1 MSNQEPALSPS
12 SQLEESE
19 NLQPPSP
26 PPEDD
31 LPPPPPPQFSSSS
44 SDDSPSDMPP
54 PPPLVP
60 SAAASESSLSDVSI
74 NLGDIIQIIA
84 PTNSTI
90 NDQIYLIIYADQN
103 KLKLINASTTTSL
116 VLTIGPNGGF
126 TDESITSI
134 YILDR
139 HQFPGYAKQNGLTIG
154 KWINISFGGDLPT
167 IITGQ
172 ITDLEEDMIEV
183 KTYPG
188 DQIFYLD
195 FGYKG
200 IPENIPI
207 EHIEIRSPPSK
218 VEEAGLSASA
228 ASAAALSTRDAQLM
242 RSVDEDAAQGV
253 EPISISKSKAVAGSE
268 QEDIASKVPVEEM
281 KSMLQG
287 ILIDAD
293 SIQFGDDL
301 APIIQVVEL
310 PEEQKRYSIEK
321 QTSDLLNE
329 LVSEVP
335 NDKRTKV
342 VLNNIHSLIERFCQL
357 RDEFSIFDANGN
369 AAPRPYNTEHYKPL
383 AKALMSLNQK
393 LFWIIPIV
401 KNIRKFYNVESV
413 SMSEQSD
420 FTLNTI
426 DDSIDTFNTIA
437 QDYSSSKESFKA
449 YMSKISD
456 YITPFQNADGPI
468 IQSVQTNISAVL
480 DNLGN
485 FYSSIVK
492 RDAIKRSRFIIQTY
506 NLGLSNIHIK
516 KSKSFGKRNYDVVE
530 TVPLTQPDEVNIQSF
545 LTLPEPAI
553 VFSNISLPETSI
565 ISRANM
571 NKNFIQYWSLLRKNT
586 SITQKTIELEDR
598 ETHNQY
604 SESEITQFTSSFMT
618 FISSQELDSREKYNK
633 FIQMFVPTTEM
644 LFDIMNKY
652 VTGNIT
658 LTNYVAVLQPFMV
671 YVRDLDTKQYNL
683 IVSMIEQKVLAYKAK
698 LVQSAKEYAILS
710 SKKYVSKCAAAS
722 ALYSL
727 LTDSKQVK
735 YDVDILDIY
744 GLSPEN
750 FAGEGDG
757 IGGAGGAGGGRG
769 DAPRSEKPVVFS
781 SRVDLDFEAD
791 LDNFTEKPE
800 ERAIAKSA
808 KYVETVNKMPIDTGS
823 MADLTSVFNYMKR
836 KYPDDFDE
844 ITKQYSGRTYLVK
857 TDVIAPVI
865 VSMRQHIEDRQRQKM
880 TESRDASS
888 SSSSS
893 IVSFDANKVFPN
905 VKLSNEEI
913 LYRLICVDNARLYM
927 NTIAVINEDL
937 ITPFDFDQLYAQ
949 ETGKFDEKLKAG
961 NEKNTCKNFVLTKK
975 YTDRSDLQEDEGEEI
990 YYDKLYDFTDYPF
1003 LKKHEKEQ
1011 AEYNAADFETFL
1023 ASRYM
1028 KKTKLPITDARSE
1041 IRDMMRGKRAVQ
1053 DGQYAVL
1060 VIPDEES
1067 GGGGGG
1073 GGGGGAEAGDAAD
1086 DGVRYEYYI
1095 RDKGKWVKDDTIP
1108 SSVSMYDTAYFCNVK
1123 DDCFSINKKCLNSD
1137 LAADTM
1143 KDQIVQQM
1151 YDEFDSRIHE
1161 SKKLIIDTVYR
1172 KYKYSLDTI
1181 AKLRSVQKYN
1191 IYKYND
1197 FQYLTGVDIDRTNNQ
1212 PLSPY
1217 ARIFDLI
1224 LGQTDYVKR
1233 QKNIM
1238 RFIQR
1243 FTRKAIDV
1251 SSQMPHS
1258 IEIENPYWLYC
1269 KDTNTKIVPSFF
1281 ETIASTF
1288 LNQGDVQMAIDTICK
1303 ERGSISEDG
1312 EAWTDKHSG
1321 YVIKNIDLDNEEGY
1335 DAAGYK
1341 LQTRD
1346 VIESSLSE
1354 SLIQSIQE
1362 RKIQT
1367 FKNPDAQMM
1376 SNVVTTMTK
1385 YMGIDLDGQRVF
1397 IVENAMRFILSSAF
1411 PTEESYNAGAK
1422 KSKTYKEYKLLT
1434 ILMVTL
1440 SYLAVTIQT
1449 SIPAIKTRKTFP
1461 GCLRSFV
1468 GYPIDGEG
1476 DYSLLKYISCIAI
1489 KISSGIEPWNTIQKI
1504 KKEQTLIDQMKGFM
1518 DKFVITNATIKTKLE
1533 EKREYNKLYAAD
1545 ELPAEH
1551 DIKRWINFLPPL
1563 SRIKM
1568 TTPEALSPNFTRTLK
1583 EELSKGQKTQY
1594 DKISA
1599 IRSKIIHFSFAIQ
1612 VMIQDVVSKEKLIM
1626 TNGANEPFV
1635 ENACCN
1641 PEGSINTVRY
1651 FAERDANIFK
1661 YNTIVKELCNNIH
1674 DIVSLQKSVSFLDPK
1689 NTRTKY
1695 PEIPDTFDE
1704 TTIYLAFI
1712 TYCKFNN
1719 DTLPIP
1725 ENIQHICHQKP
1736 SERIYNPAEESIRNK
1751 IDKLKSTGEYNYTNE
1766 ALEALLQIVNRDHII
1781 PFDFEMKPI
1790 SYIQQLR
1797 DLITSWEEHKTPEN
1811 IEIPEQLIVRLK
1823 AVMDTFDIEITED
1836 TEELRDLKNYLA
1848 ERNSEIADNIVRFIT
1863 DNKRI
1868 NLNTQRRYKSF
1879 LLNVTSFKA
1888 GGDGI
1893 MCPRKD
1899 TATYKGMSYVVTQI
1913 RNLVD
1918 VFPNIIMNNIDYK
1931 KIAVSKH
1938 WGLSKFHVKDVQEIV
1953 KRYYSKIDKFLKDKD
1968 SILRDLLK
1976 QVKDT
1981 MGKWLIF
1988 ASHTPLL
1995 ARVIEFIDIE
2005 GQNEEVM
2012 VIEGEQDISEF
2023 FETVDISGK
2032 SRSKQSK
2039 RRDEEAERAR
2049 RAMAQRSSA
2058 AAVASG
2064 AESSKGREREDR
2076 VKVSGGFYSVFN
2088 DDLIRHLFTYYLLN
2102 VILKYVTIARTP
2114 VMNVRE
2120 TVLPEDAEY
2129 DLTSVLQAQSEQNG
2143 VSAVSEMK
2151 IMAEESIE
2159 LKQTVA
2165 ELLIAFIDV
2174 MIIDKNAI
2182 NVNKRDIKEDITQS
2196 KDKEKDI
2203 ITRDLREMQ
2212 KDERE
2217 MENIRKNLRIGDWN
2231 VGGTKGLRF
2240 YVPETY
2246 EQEREVMEAE
2256 FKREEEKAKLDKRVT
2271 ADKVTERMRDVYA
2284 TEQDEMHHQAEFI
2297 GGELD
2302 DDYNRQGDDDEYGGD
2317 GGGGVDDDGE
2327 YNQRG
2332 GDVDE

>member
-1 MSNQEPALSPS
+1 MSTQKPVLSPS
-12 SQLEESE
+12 SQLEQSE
-19 NLQPPSP
+19 NPNSPSP
-26 PPEDD
+26 EEDLPP
-31 LPPPPPPQFSSSS
+31 PPPPPPQFSSSS
-44 SDDSPSDMPP
+44 DDSLPP
-54 PPPLVP
+54 PPDDSSSFEASSLPP
-60 SAAASESSLSDVSI
+60 SATEPLPSDISI
-74 NLGDIIQIIA
+74 SLGDIIQIIA
-84 PTNSTI
+84 PTNSSI
-90 NDQIYLIIYADQN
+90 NDQIYLIIYADQS
-103 KLKLINASTTTSL
+103 KLKLINASTATSL

-134 YILDR
+134 YILDQP
-139 HQFPGYAKQNGLTIG
+139 QFPGYAKQNDLTIG

-207 EHIEIRSPPSK
+207 THIEIRSPPSK
-218 VEEAGLSASA
+218 VEEAGLSDATA
-228 ASAAALSTRDAQLM
+228 AVSTKDAKFNAQLM
-242 RSVDEDAAQGV
+242 QSVDEDAAQGI
-253 EPISISKSKAVAGSE
+253 EPISISKSKAVAGSAT
-268 QEDIASKVPVEEM
+268 EDIASKVPVEEM
-281 KSMLQG
+281 KSMLQD

-293 SIQFGDDL
+293 SIKFGDEL
-301 APIIQVVEL
+301 APIVQVVEL

-335 NDKRTKV
+335 NEKRTKV

-383 AKALMSLNQK
+383 AKSLMALNQK
-393 LFWIIPIV
+393 LFWIMPIV
-401 KNIRKFYNVESV
+401 KNVRKFYNVDSV
-413 SMSEQSD
+413 SVGDQND
-420 FTLNTI
+420 FTLSTI
-426 DDSIDTFNTIA
+426 DESIDTFNTIE
-437 QDYSSSKESFKA
+437 QDYSSSKETFKA

-456 YITPFQNADGPI
+456 YITPFQNTDGPI
-468 IQSVQTNISAVL
+468 IQSVRTNLSAVL

-492 RDAIKRSRFIIQTY
+492 RDSIKRSRFIIQTY

-530 TVPLTQPDEVNIQSF
+530 TVPLTQPDELNIQSF
-545 LTLPEPAI
+545 ITLPEPAI

-571 NKNFIQYWSLLRKNT
+571 NNNFIQYWNLLRKNT
-586 SITQKTIELEDR
+586 SITQKTIELEER

-604 SESEITQFTSSFMT
+604 SESEMVQFTSSFMT
-618 FISSQELDSREKYNK
+618 FISSQDLDSREKYNK
-633 FIQMFVPTTEM
+633 FIQMFVPTTDL

-652 VTGNIT
+652 VTGDIT

-683 IVSMIEQKVLAYKAK
+683 IVSMIEQKILDYKSK
-698 LVQSAKEYAILS
+698 LIQSSKEYAILS

-722 ALYSL
+722 VLYNL
-727 LTDSKQVK
+727 LMDSKQVK
-735 YDVDILDIY
+735 YDADILGIY

-750 FAGEGDG
+750 FK
-757 IGGAGGAGGGRG
+757 GAEAGGGGGGGGGVRN
-769 DAPRSEKPVVFS
+769 APQSEKPVTFS
-781 SRVDLDFEAD
+781 SAADLDFEAA
-791 LDNFTEKPE
+791 LDNFTTTPQ

-808 KYVETVNKMPIDTGS
+808 KYIETANKMPIDTES
-823 MADLTSVFNYMKR
+823 VADLTNVYNYMKR
-836 KYPDDFDE
+836 KYPDDFE
-844 ITKQYSGRTYLVK
+844 KINKQYPEKAYLVK
-857 TDVIAPVI
+857 TNVIAPVI
-865 VSMRQHIEDRQRQKM
+865 VTMKRYME
-880 TESRDASS
+880 ESRREKMNERHGTSPASS
-888 SSSSS
+888 S
-893 IVSFDANKVFPN
+893 VGFGANNVFPN
-905 VKLSNEEI
+905 VMLSNEEI

-927 NTIAVINEDL
+927 NTLAVINEDL

-949 ETGKFDEKLKAG
+949 ETDKFDDKMKAG
-961 NEKNTCKNFVLTKK
+961 HEKNTCKNFVLTKK
-975 YTDRSDLQEDEGEEI
+975 YTDKSDLQEEEGDEV
-990 YYDKLYDFTDYPF
+990 YYDKLYDFTDYSF

-1023 ASRYM
+1023 VSRYM

-1041 IRDMMRGKRAVQ
+1041 IRDMMRGRRAVQ

-1060 VIPDEES
+1060 MIEDEES
-1067 GGGGGG
+1067 GSGGAFGGQ
-1073 GGGGGAEAGDAAD
+1073 GAEAGEAAH

-1095 RDKGKWVKDDTIP
+1095 RDKGKWVKDDTIA
-1108 SSVSMYDTAYFCNVK
+1108 SSVSMYDTSYFCNVK
-1123 DDCFSINKKCLNSD
+1123 DDCFSINKKCLNPE
-1137 LAADTM
+1137 LAADTL
-1143 KDQIVQQM
+1143 KDQIVKQM

-1161 SKKLIIDTVYR
+1161 TQKIIIDNVYR
-1172 KYKYSLDTI
+1172 KYKYSIDTL
-1181 AKLRSVQKYN
+1181 AQLRSVKKYN

-1197 FQYLTGVDIDRTNNQ
+1197 FQYLTGVDIDRTGNQ
-1212 PLSPY
+1212 PFSPY

-1258 IEIENPYWLYC
+1258 IEIESPYWLYC
-1269 KDTNTKIVPSFF
+1269 KDTNTKLVPSFF
-1281 ETIASTF
+1281 EMIASTF
-1288 LNQGDVQMAIDTICK
+1288 LNQGDVQVAIDTICK
-1303 ERGSISEDG
+1303 DRGSISEDG

-1321 YVIKNIDLDNEEGY
+1321 YVIKNIDLDTEEGY

-1362 RKIQT
+1362 RKIPT
-1367 FKNPDAQMM
+1367 FKNPDSQMI

-1385 YMGIDLDGQRVF
+1385 YMGIDLEARRVF
-1397 IVENAMRFILSSAF
+1397 IVENSTRFILSSSF
-1411 PTEESYNAGAK
+1411 PTEASYNAGAK
-1422 KSKTYKEYKLLT
+1422 KTKSYNEYKLLT

-1449 SIPAIKTRKTFP
+1449 SIPHIKTRKTFP

-1468 GYPIDGEG
+1468 GYPLDGEG

-1504 KKEQTLIDQMKGFM
+1504 KKEQTLVDQMKGFM

-1533 EKREYNKLYAAD
+1533 EKREYNKLYAVE

-1563 SRIKM
+1563 SRIKV
-1568 TTPEALSPNFTRTLK
+1568 TTPESLSPNFTRTLQ

-1599 IRSKIIHFSFAIQ
+1599 IRSKIIHYSFAIQ
-1612 VMIQDVVSKEKLIM
+1612 IMIQDIVSKENLIL
-1626 TNGANEPFV
+1626 TNGANAPVV

-1651 FAERDANIFK
+1651 FVDRDVNVSN
-1661 YNTIVKELCNNIH
+1661 YNNMVKNLCDIMH
-1674 DIVSLQKSVSFLDPK
+1674 DIISLQKSVSLLDPT

-1695 PEIPDTFDE
+1695 PEIPEAFDE
-1704 TTIYLAFI
+1704 TTVYLAFI

-1719 DTLPIP
+1719 DTLSIP
-1725 ENIQHICHQKP
+1725 ENIQHLCHQKP
-1736 SERIYNPAEESIRNK
+1736 SERIYNPAEESLRNK

-1766 ALEALLQIVNRDHII
+1766 ALEALLQIVNRENIV
-1781 PFDFEMKPI
+1781 PFNFEMKNV

-1797 DLITSWEEHKTPEN
+1797 DLIASWEEHKTPEN
-1811 IEIPEQLIVRLK
+1811 IEIPEPMVVRLK

-1848 ERNSEIADNIVRFIT
+1848 DKNAEIAGVVVNFIN

-1868 NLNTQRRYKSF
+1868 SAKVQQRYKSF
-1879 LLNVTSFKA
+1879 LLNVTSFKPV
-1888 GGDGI
+1888 GDGI

-1899 TATYKGMSYVVTQI
+1899 TATYKGMGYVVTQI

-1931 KIAVSKH
+1931 KIALSKH
-1938 WGLSKFHVKDVQEIV
+1938 WGLSTVHVKDIQAIV
-1953 KRYYSKIDKFLKDKD
+1953 KRYYSRIDKFFKDKD
-1968 SILRDLLK
+1968 SILNDLLE
-1976 QVKDT
+1976 QVKNT

-1995 ARVIEFIDIE
+1995 ARVIEFIDI
-2005 GQNEEVM
+2005 QDNDEEILM
-2012 VIEGEQDISEF
+2012 LEGEQDISEF
-2023 FETVDISGK
+2023 FETVDVSGK
-2032 SRSKQSK
+2032 SRSKQRK
-2039 RRDEEAERAR
+2039 RSEEEMQRER
-2049 RAMAQRSSA
+2049 RAFTQREATA
-2058 AAVASG
+2058 AAA
-2064 AESSKGREREDR
+2064 AAARGREREER
-2076 VKVSGGFYSVFN
+2076 VKVSEGFYSVFN

-2114 VMNVRE
+2114 VMNVQE
-2120 TVLPEDAEY
+2120 TGLSEDVES
-2129 DLTSVLQAQSEQNG
+2129 DLMSVLQAQSEQNG
-2143 VSAVSEMK
+2143 VGAVSELK
-2151 IMAEESIE
+2151 IMTKENVE

-2165 ELLIAFIDV
+2165 ELLISFIDI
-2174 MIIDKNAI
+2174 MITDKNVI

-2217 MENIRKNLRIGDWN
+2217 MENIKKNLRIGDWN

-2246 EQEREVMEAE
+2246 EQEREDMEAE
-2256 FKREEEKAKLDKRVT
+2256 FHREEAKVKLDKRVT
-2271 ADKVTERMRDVYA
+2271 ADKVTQRMRDVYA
-2284 TEQDEMHHQAEFI
+2284 TEEEETQHQAALI
-2297 GGELD
+2297 GAELD
-2302 DDYNRQGDDDEYGGD
+2302 DDYNLQGNDDEYGGD
-2317 GGGGVDDDGE
+2317 GGDDDGE

-2332 GDVDE
+2332 GDADE

>member
-12 SQLEESE
+12 SQIQPLQQSE
-19 NLQPPSP
+19 NPNSP
-26 PPEDD
+26 PIPDD
-31 LPPPPPPQFSSSS
+31 ELPPPPYE
-44 SDDSPSDMPP
+44 SPEDLLAP
-54 PPPLVP
+54 PPPLP
-60 SAAASESSLSDVSI
+60 LPDISAAAVVASSSPSSPSGVSI
-74 NLGDIIQIIA
+74 GLGDIIQIIA
-84 PTNSTI
+84 PTNSSI

-103 KLKLINASTTTSL
+103 KIKLINAATSTSL
-116 VLTIGPNGGF
+116 ILTIGPSGGF

-139 HQFPGYAKQNGLTIG
+139 PQFPGYARQNDLTVG

-167 IITGQ
+167 IITGL

-188 DQIFYLD
+188 DQIFYID
-195 FGYKG
+195 FAYKG

-207 EHIEIRSPPSK
+207 ERIEIRSPPNK
-218 VEEAGLSASA
+218 VEEARLSAVSA
-228 ASAAALSTRDAQLM
+228 KGPNVGAQIAQ
-242 RSVDEDAAQGV
+242 SGDEDVAQGF
-253 EPISISKSKAVAGSE
+253 ESISIGKSRSVAGSE
-268 QEDIASKVPVEEM
+268 EEDISAKVPVEEM
-281 KSMLQG
+281 KSMLQE

-293 SIQFGDDL
+293 SIQFGDEL
-301 APIIQVVEL
+301 APIVQVVEL

-335 NDKRTKV
+335 NEKRTKS

-357 RDEFSIFDANGN
+357 REEFSIFDANGN
-369 AAPRPYNTEHYKPL
+369 AVARPYNTEHYKPL
-383 AKALMSLNQK
+383 AKTLMSLNQK
-393 LFWIIPIV
+393 LFWIMPIAKDV
-401 KNIRKFYNVESV
+401 RKFYNVESV
-413 SMSEQSD
+413 PAGDQSD
-420 FTLNTI
+420 FTLSTI
-426 DDSIDTFNTIA
+426 DETIDSFNTIE
-437 QDYSSSKESFKA
+437 QDYSSGKETFKT

-456 YITPFQNADGPI
+456 YITPFQNTDGPV
-468 IQSVQTNISAVL
+468 IQSVQTNIAAVL

-506 NLGLSNIHIK
+506 NLGLSNIRIR

-530 TVPLTQPDEVNIQSF
+530 TAPLTQADEINIKSF
-545 LTLPEPAI
+545 ITLPEPAI

-571 NKNFIQYWSLLRKNT
+571 NKNFIQYWSFLRKNT
-586 SITQKTIELEDR
+586 SITQKTIELEER
-598 ETHNQY
+598 ETTSQY
-604 SESEITQFTSSFMT
+604 SDTDIAQFTSSFMS
-618 FISSQELDSREKYNK
+618 FMSSQELDSREKYNK
-633 FIQMFVPTTEM
+633 FIQMFVPTTEL
-644 LFDIMNKY
+644 LFDVMNKY
-652 VTGNIT
+652 VTGDIT

-683 IVSMIEQKVLAYKAK
+683 IVSMIEQSILNYKAK

-710 SKKYVSKCAAAS
+710 SKKYASKSAAAS

-727 LTDSKQVK
+727 LSDSKQVK
-735 YDVDILDIY
+735 FDADILGIY

-750 FAGEGDG
+750 FMGAGS
-757 IGGAGGAGGGRG
+757 GGAEAGSGVLPGV
-769 DAPRSEKPVVFS
+769 KPVTFGS
-781 SRVDLDFEAD
+781 SVDLDFEVE
-791 LDNFTEKPE
+791 LDNFTETPQ

-808 KYVETVNKMPIDTGS
+808 KYVETMNKMPIDVES
-823 MADLTSVFNYMKR
+823 MADLSSVYTELRR
-836 KYPDDFDE
+836 KYPDEFDE
-844 ITKQYSGRTYLVK
+844 INKKYPERSYLVK
-857 TDVIAPVI
+857 TNEIAPVI
-865 VSMRQHIEDRQRQKM
+865 TKMHDYMEKSRRQRMGQQ
-880 TESRDASS
+880 RGAPLSS
-888 SSSSS
+888 S
-893 IVSFDANKVFPN
+893 VGFGADKVFPN
-905 VKLSNEEI
+905 VMLSNEEI

-927 NTIAVINEDL
+927 NTLALINEDL

-949 ETGKFDEKLKAG
+949 ETSKFEEKMKAG
-961 NEKNTCKNFVLTKK
+961 HESNTCKNFVLAKK
-975 YTDRSDLQEDEGEEI
+975 YTDKSDLQEDEGEEVF
-990 YYDKLYDFTDYPF
+990 YDKLYDFTDYPF
-1003 LKKHEKEQ
+1003 LNKFEKER
-1011 AEYNAADFETFL
+1011 AEYNDADFETFL
-1023 ASRYM
+1023 MSRYM
-1028 KKTKLPITDARSE
+1028 KKTKLPMNDARSE
-1041 IRDMMRGKRAVQ
+1041 IRDMLRGRRLVQ

-1060 VIPDEES
+1060 MIDDEES
-1067 GGGGGG
+1067 GGGGAVSGQ
-1073 GGGGGAEAGDAAD
+1073 GAEAEEPAH

-1095 RDKGKWVKDDTIP
+1095 RDNGKWVKDDTIP
-1108 SSVSMYDTAYFCNVK
+1108 SSVSMYDTTYFCNVK
-1123 DDCFSINKKCLNSD
+1123 NDCFSINKKCLNPD
-1137 LAADTM
+1137 LANDTL
-1143 KDQIVQQM
+1143 KDQIVKQM

-1161 SKKLIIDTVYR
+1161 TRKAILENVNR
-1172 KYKYSLDTI
+1172 KYKYTIDTI
-1181 AKLRSVQKYN
+1181 VQLRSVQKYN

-1197 FQYLTGVDIDRTNNQ
+1197 FQYLAGIDIDRTSNQ
-1212 PLSPY
+1212 PVSPY

-1251 SSQMPHS
+1251 STQMPHS
-1258 IEIENPYWLYC
+1258 IEIESPYWLYC
-1269 KDTNTKIVPSFF
+1269 KDTNTKLVPSFF
-1281 ETIASTF
+1281 ETIASVF
-1288 LNQGDVQMAIDTICK
+1288 LNQGDVQTAIDTICK

-1312 EAWTDKHSG
+1312 EAWTDKYSG
-1321 YVIKNIDLDNEEGY
+1321 YVIKNIDLDTEEGY

-1341 LQTRD
+1341 LQSRD
-1346 VIESSLSE
+1346 VIESSLSD

-1376 SNVVTTMTK
+1376 SNVITTMAK
-1385 YMGIDLDGQRVF
+1385 YMGIDLEAQRVF
-1397 IVENAMRFILSSAF
+1397 IVENATRFILSSAF
-1411 PTEESYNAGAK
+1411 PTEASYNSGAK

-1449 SIPAIKTRKTFP
+1449 SIPPIKTRKTFP

-1468 GYPIDGEG
+1468 GYPLDGEG

-1518 DKFVITNATIKTKLE
+1518 DRYVLTSATIKTRLA
-1533 EKREYNKLYAAD
+1533 EKIEYNKLYAAE

-1568 TTPEALSPNFTRTLK
+1568 ATPEALSPSFTQILQ
-1583 EELSKGQKTQY
+1583 EEISKGQKTQY
-1594 DKISA
+1594 DRISA

-1612 VMIQDVVSKEKLIM
+1612 VMIQDVVSKEKLVL

-1651 FAERDANIFK
+1651 FVQNDANISK
-1661 YNTIVKELCNNIH
+1661 YNTMVENLRDIMH
-1674 DIVSLQKSVSFLDPK
+1674 DIIALQKSVSLLDPE

-1695 PEIPDTFDE
+1695 PEIPKEFDE

-1719 DTLPIP
+1719 DTVSIP
-1725 ENIQHICHQKP
+1725 ENIQHLCHQKP
-1736 SERIYNPAEESIRNK
+1736 SERVYNPADDSLRNK

-1766 ALEALLQIVNRDHII
+1766 ALEALLQIVNREHII
-1781 PFDFEMKPI
+1781 PFDFEVKTI

-1797 DLITSWEEHKTPEN
+1797 DLITSWEQHKTPEN
-1811 IEIPEQLIVRLK
+1811 LEIPEPLIVKLK
-1823 AVMDTFDIEITED
+1823 NVMDTYDIEITED
-1836 TEELRDLKNYLA
+1836 TDELRDLKNYLA
-1848 ERNSEIADNIVRFIT
+1848 ETNTEIADIIINFIN

-1868 NLNTQRRYKSF
+1868 NQKTQQRYKSF
-1879 LLNVTSFKA
+1879 LLNASTFKA
-1888 GGDGI
+1888 VGDGI

-1899 TATYKGMSYVVTQI
+1899 TATYKGMEYVVTEI

-1918 VFPNIIMNNIDYK
+1918 VFPNILMNNIDYN
-1931 KIAVSKH
+1931 KISVSKH
-1938 WGLSKFHVKDVQEIV
+1938 WGLSRDHAKDIQEIV
-1953 KRYYSKIDKFLKDKD
+1953 KKYYSKLDKFLKDSD
-1968 SILRDLLK
+1968 SILLGLLK
-1976 QVKDT
+1976 QVT
-1981 MGKWLIF
+1981 NTTGKWLVF

-2005 GQNEEVM
+2005 GENEDIM
-2012 VIEGEQDISEF
+2012 VVEGSDDVASF
-2023 FETVDISGK
+2023 FGMVDVSGRQ
-2032 SRSKQSK
+2032 RSKQSK
-2039 RRDEEAERAR
+2039 RRDEEAERER
-2049 RAMAQRSSA
+2049 RTATQRSA
-2058 AAVASG
+2058 AAAAVEG
-2064 AESSKGREREDR
+2064 SSRGKYRDER
-2076 VKVSGGFYSVFN
+2076 VKVSEGFYSVFN
-2088 DDLIRHLFTYYLLN
+2088 DDLIRHLFNHYLLN

-2114 VMNVRE
+2114 VMNVE
-2120 TVLPEDAEY
+2120 EMKLPEGVESE
-2129 DLTSVLQAQSEQNG
+2129 LTSVLQAQSEQNG
-2143 VSAVSEMK
+2143 VSAVSELK
-2151 IMAEESIE
+2151 IMAEESVE
-2159 LKQTVA
+2159 LKRAVA
-2165 ELLIAFIDV
+2165 ELLIAFIDT
-2174 MIIDKNAI
+2174 MITDKNAI

-2203 ITRDLREMQ
+2203 ITRDLREMH

-2246 EQEREVMEAE
+2246 DQEREDMEAE
-2256 FKREEEKAKLDKRVT
+2256 FRREEDKARLDKRIRP
-2271 ADKVTERMRDVYA
+2271 DKVTQRMRDIYA
-2284 TEQDEMHHQAEFI
+2284 TEEEENQHHAAFI
-2297 GGELD
+2297 DAELD
-2302 DDYNRQGDDDEYGGD
+2302 DDHNLQGDDDEYGA
-2317 GGGGVDDDGE
+2317 DDDGE